1 MSSEKLSREV
11 INGATLDIKSE
22 RRFSQVVVVKLLEA
36 MGYDLTNED
45 EVGIEVPMQVGHETK
60 YADYKVSNEGS
71 CFILDAKSPVV
82 EIEGDTHAYDQVHA
96 YYRVL
101 HCKYGALYN
110 GKKLILFKEDSNR
123 PVFIWRY
130 EQDHEDLSVFEALC
144 KESFPGALEEFLSS
158 VERLRK
164 LRQFVDDKRQEL
176 QDSLIDK
183 ISADSGINDKEFV
196 SEHVEVSV
204 EYTSNLTEDDNDVNE
219 VVQNGSD
226 VVLLKSFRYAGPDTG
241 LEFVRKYKAWGFI
254 RVKGKPDYLALYDAD
269 NHVVSKVFE
278 VREVV
283 ELNDNIMREFS
294 GRHSRSTFLELRNQ
308 GKKILR
314 LGSEV
319 SVHQIPAGRKN
330 IFRGKYTTLE
340 KIKSAHTTDDL

>member
-22 RRFSQVVVVKLLEA
+22 KRFSQVVVVKLLEA
-36 MGYDLTNED
+36 MGYDLSNED

-60 YADYKVSNEGS
+60 FADYKVSNEAN
-71 CFILDAKSPVV
+71 CFILDAKSPKV
-82 EIEGDTHAYDQVHA
+82 EIEGDTHAYDQVHS
-96 YYRVL
+96 YYRIL

-130 EQDHEDLSVFEALC
+130 EQDHEDLSVFEALS

-158 VERLRK
+158 VERLIK

-183 ISADSGINDKEFV
+183 ISTVSGINDKEFV

-219 VVQNGSD
+219 ESQNGSNS
-226 VVLLKSFRYAGPDTG
+226 VLLKSFRYAGPDTG

-278 VREVV
+278 VKEAV
-283 ELNDNIMREFS
+283 ELNDDVIREFS
-294 GRHSRSTFLELRNQ
+294 GRHSRNTFLELRNQ

>member
-1 MSSEKLSREV
+1 M
-11 INGATLDIKSE
+11 
-22 RRFSQVVVVKLLEA
+22 
-36 MGYDLTNED
+36 
-45 EVGIEVPMQVGHETK
+45 
-60 YADYKVSNEGS
+60 
-71 CFILDAKSPVV
+71 DAKSPKV

-96 YYRVL
+96 YYRIL

-130 EQDHEDLSVFEALC
+130 EQDHEDLSVFEALS

-183 ISADSGINDKEFV
+183 ISTDSGINDKEFV
-196 SEHVEVSV
+196 SEHVEVFV
-204 EYTSNLTEDDNDVNE
+204 EYTSNLTEEDNDANE
-219 VVQNGSD
+219 EVQNGSD
-226 VVLLKSFRYAGPDTG
+226 SVLLKSFRSAGPDTG

-254 RVKGKPDYLALYDAD
+254 RVRGKPDYLALYDAD

-278 VREVV
+278 VKEAV
-283 ELNDNIMREFS
+283 ELNDDVIREFY
-294 GRHSRSTFLELRNQ
+294 GRHSRNTFLELRNQ
-308 GKKILR
+308 GKKILC
-314 LGSEV
+314 LGS
-319 SVHQIPAGRKN
+319 
-330 IFRGKYTTLE
+330 
-340 KIKSAHTTDDL
+340 

>member
-204 EYTSNLTEDDNDVNE
+204 EYTSNLTEDDNDVND
-219 VVQNGSD
+219 VAQNGSD
-226 VVLLKSFRYAGPDTG
+226 SVLLKSFRYAGPDTG

>member
-22 RRFSQVVVVKLLEA
+22 KRFSQVVVVKLLEA
-36 MGYDLTNED
+36 MGYDLSNED

-60 YADYKVSNEGS
+60 FADYKVSNEGN
-71 CFILDAKSPVV
+71 CFILDAKSPKV

-96 YYRVL
+96 YYRIL

-130 EQDHEDLSVFEALC
+130 EQDHEDLSVFESLS

-183 ISADSGINDKEFV
+183 ISTDSGINDKEFV

-204 EYTSNLTEDDNDVNE
+204 EYTSNLTEEDNDANE
-219 VVQNGSD
+219 EIQNGSD
-226 VVLLKSFRYAGPDTG
+226 SVLLKSFRSAGPDTG

-278 VREVV
+278 VKEAV
-283 ELNDNIMREFS
+283 ELNDNVIREFS
-294 GRHSRSTFLELRNQ
+294 GRHSRNTFLELRNQ

-330 IFRGKYTTLE
+330 IFLGKYTTLE

>member
-1 MSSEKLSREV
+1 M
-11 INGATLDIKSE
+11 
-22 RRFSQVVVVKLLEA
+22 
-36 MGYDLTNED
+36 
-45 EVGIEVPMQVGHETK
+45 
-60 YADYKVSNEGS
+60 
-71 CFILDAKSPVV
+71 DAKSPKV

-96 YYRVL
+96 YYRIL

-130 EQDHEDLSVFEALC
+130 EQDHEDLSVFEALS

-183 ISADSGINDKEFV
+183 ISTDSGINDKEFV
-196 SEHVEVSV
+196 SEHVEVFV
-204 EYTSNLTEDDNDVNE
+204 EYTSNLTEEDNDANE
-219 VVQNGSD
+219 EVQNGSD
-226 VVLLKSFRYAGPDTG
+226 SVLLKSFRSAGPDTG

-254 RVKGKPDYLALYDAD
+254 RVRGKPDYLALYDAD

-278 VREVV
+278 VKEAV
-283 ELNDNIMREFS
+283 ELNDNVIREFS
-294 GRHSRSTFLELRNQ
+294 GRHSRNTFLELRNQ

-319 SVHQIPAGRKN
+319 WVHQIPAGRKN

>member
-204 EYTSNLTEDDNDVNE
+204 EYTSNLTEDDNDVND
-219 VVQNGSD
+219 VVQSGSD
-226 VVLLKSFRYAGPDTG
+226 SVLLKSFRYAGPDTG

-254 RVKGKPDYLALYDAD
+254 RVRGKPDYLALYDAD

-283 ELNDNIMREFS
+283 ELNDNVIREFS

-319 SVHQIPAGRKN
+319 SVHQIPAG
-330 IFRGKYTTLE
+330 
-340 KIKSAHTTDDL
+340 

>member
-1 MSSEKLSREV
+1 M
-11 INGATLDIKSE
+11 
-22 RRFSQVVVVKLLEA
+22 
-36 MGYDLTNED
+36 
-45 EVGIEVPMQVGHETK
+45 
-60 YADYKVSNEGS
+60 
-71 CFILDAKSPVV
+71 DAKSPKV

-96 YYRVL
+96 YYRIL

-130 EQDHEDLSVFEALC
+130 EQDHEDLSVFEALS

-183 ISADSGINDKEFV
+183 ISTDSGINDKEFV
-196 SEHVEVSV
+196 SEHVEVFV
-204 EYTSNLTEDDNDVNE
+204 EYTSNLTEEDNDANE
-219 VVQNGSD
+219 EVQNGSD
-226 VVLLKSFRYAGPDTG
+226 SVLLKSFRSAGPDTG

-254 RVKGKPDYLALYDAD
+254 RVRGKPDYLALYDAD

-278 VREVV
+278 VKEAV
-283 ELNDNIMREFS
+283 ELNDDVIREFY
-294 GRHSRSTFLELRNQ
+294 GRHSRNTFLELRNQ

-330 IFRGKYTTLE
+330 IFRGKHTTLE

>member
-1 MSSEKLSREV
+1 
-11 INGATLDIKSE
+11 
-22 RRFSQVVVVKLLEA
+22 
-36 MGYDLTNED
+36 
-45 EVGIEVPMQVGHETK
+45 
-60 YADYKVSNEGS
+60 
-71 CFILDAKSPVV
+71 
-82 EIEGDTHAYDQVHA
+82 
-96 YYRVL
+96 
-101 HCKYGALYN
+101 
-110 GKKLILFKEDSNR
+110 
-123 PVFIWRY
+123 VFIWRY

-158 VERLRK
+158 VERLTK

-204 EYTSNLTEDDNDVNE
+204 EYTSNLTEDDNDVND
-219 VVQNGSD
+219 VAQNGSD
-226 VVLLKSFRYAGPDTG
+226 SVLLKSFRYAGPDTG

>member
-319 SVHQIPAGRKN
+319 PVHQIPAGRKN
-330 IFRGKYTTLE
+330 IFRGKHTTLE

>member
-1 MSSEKLSREV
+1 MTSEKLRREV
-11 INGATLDIKSE
+11 INGATLDIRSE
-22 RRFSQVVVVKLLEA
+22 RRFSQVVVVKLLDA
-36 MGYDLTNED
+36 MGYNLTNED

-60 YADYKVSNEGS
+60 YADYKVYNGGS
-71 CFILDAKSPVV
+71 CFILDAKSPAV

-101 HCKYGALYN
+101 HCRYGVLYN

-123 PVFIWRY
+123 PVYIWQY
-130 EQDHEDLSVFEALC
+130 EQDREDLSVFEALC
-144 KESFPGALEEFLSS
+144 KENFPGALEEFLAS
-158 VERLRK
+158 VEKLTR
-164 LRQFVDDKRQEL
+164 LRQFVEERRHEL
-176 QDSLIDK
+176 QDIIIDK
-183 ISADSGINDKEFV
+183 ISVDSGINDKEFV
-196 SEHVEVSV
+196 SEHLEVEVN
-204 EYTSNLTEDDNDVNE
+204 YISNLIEEDNDVSAAVENR
-219 VVQNGSD
+219 SD
-226 VVLLKSFRYAGPDTG
+226 SVLLKSFRYQGPDTG
-241 LEFVRKYKAWGFI
+241 LEFVKKYKSWGFI

-269 NHVVSKVFE
+269 NRVVIKVFE

-283 ELNDNIMREFS
+283 ELNDNVINEFS

-314 LGSEV
+314 LGPEV
-319 SVHQIPAGRKN
+319 PVHQIPAGRKN